1 MKTLL
6 FDKLHDNKVKCGMC
20 SHFCVIEDGKCGICQ
35 VRKNIKGEL
44 FSLVYLKLIA
54 RGIDPIEKK
63 PIFHM
68 KPGSKSYS
76 IATAG
81 CNFKCSFCQNSDIS
95 QVAADRSAPIRG
107 VDVPPEIIVQQAL
120 RGNCASIAYTYT
132 EPTVF
137 FELAMETAKI
147 ARQHG
152 LLNIFITNGFMST
165 KLIEMMAGLV
175 DAVNVDLKA
184 FNEVFYK
191 KQCKARLEPVK
202 ENLILMKSL
211 GILVEV
217 TTLLI
222 PGLNDDP
229 DEIAAMA
236 EFIAERLGEET
247 PWHISRFHPCYKM
260 TTKDSTPLNSLKY
273 AFLAGKKAGLKYV
286 YTGNAPGLDS
296 ENTFCPGCGTL
307 LIKRFAYNIENKVSS
322 QGKCPECNTDIY
334 GIF

>member
-1 MKTLL
+1 
-6 FDKLHDNKVKCGMC
+6 
-20 SHFCVIEDGKCGICQ
+20 
-35 VRKNIKGEL
+35 
-44 FSLVYLKLIA
+44 
-54 RGIDPIEKK
+54 
-63 PIFHM
+63 M

-95 QVAADRSAPIRG
+95 QVAGDRSAPIRG

-137 FELAMETAKI
+137 FELAMETSKI

-175 DAVNVDLKA
+175 DSVNVDLKA

-202 ENLILMKSL
+202 EKPYSY
-211 GILVEV
+211 E
-217 TTLLI
+217 I
-222 PGLNDDP
+222 PGYSCGGYNTSHTGLNDDP

-236 EFIAERLGEET
+236 EFIAKRLGEET

-260 TTKDSTPLNSLKY
+260 TTKDSTPMSLLENT
-273 AFLAGKKAGLKYV
+273 FLAGKKAGLKYV
-286 YTGNAPGLDS
+286 YTGNAPVWILK
-296 ENTFCPGCGTL
+296 TP
-307 LIKRFAYNIENKVSS
+307 FAPDAVH
-322 QGKCPECNTDIY
+322 C
-334 GIF
+334 